1 MNFLELVNIREVREG
16 LVDGGR
22 DGGRVIRM
30 MVLGIWRNLE
40 VCLECGMGVREW
52 VMKKNKG
59 CDKDSFKV

>member
-30 MVLGIWRNLE
+30 MVSGTWRNLE
-40 VCLECGMGVREW
+40 ACPECGMGARE
-52 VMKKNKG
+52 
-59 CDKDSFKV
+59 